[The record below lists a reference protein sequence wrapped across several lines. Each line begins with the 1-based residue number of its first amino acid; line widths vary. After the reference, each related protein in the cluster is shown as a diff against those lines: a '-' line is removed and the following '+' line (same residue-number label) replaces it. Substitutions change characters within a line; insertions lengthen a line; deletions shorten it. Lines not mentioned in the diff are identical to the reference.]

1 MTWRLDPP
9 DERREVAIVDHQRPR
24 WRFRISTVMLL
35 VIIVALSLAL
45 VVEHRERV
53 LSEQRALASEQ
64 RARAEA
70 QQALAEAQLAR
81 DQAHQAEVRLRKAL
95 DEAASSVP
103 RPSGDSPGRATQA
116 GAKRKEG
123 GQ

>member
-1 MTWRLDPP
+1 
-9 DERREVAIVDHQRPR
+9 
-24 WRFRISTVMLL
+24 MLL

-45 VVEHRERV
+45 VVEHRRRV
-53 LSEQRALASEQ
+53 LSEQRARVET
-64 RARAEA
+64 
-70 QQALAEAQLAR
+70 QQALAEALLAR
-81 DQAHQAEVRLRKAL
+81 NYARQAEARLRKAL

-123 GQ
+123 GR